1 VFEMKL
7 SEMRI
12 DKGVLD
18 GYRYVAIRLP
28 RRMRAIASTILNGG
42 LGEADSVLM
51 LQVPLHYD
59 HSDPVAHMRSLLP
72 RLELPAD
79 TVCFMTAA
87 ELDKAFCARDVAQN
101 GSEAIACVSAGIS
114 NAINAGESSRE
125 GSVPHRQVGT
135 INVMVV
141 TDEPLD
147 DCALANAI
155 MTVTEAKVAAL
166 RDHHIPGT
174 GTTSD
179 AVLVMCP
186 SDGERCLWSG
196 SSSDHGIAM
205 AVAVRSA
212 LGESIARWKGANGDS
227 VHFLRH
233 LAIRGITYDDMWEC
247 VRQMN
252 ALDPAW
258 NEVEVRGRFESR
270 LETLAKDINVNALLT
285 AAISL
290 EERGRYGQLY
300 GLNEAKY
307 QEDPVHLLADELLGI
322 ALAEYIGGSK
332 CVFEYIRY
340 DKKKPGILSTL
351 GPFMDD
357 IVASL
362 IGATMSVIYSEI
374 LEGEERL
381 S

>member
-1 VFEMKL
+1 MKL
-7 SEMRI
+7 EEVRI
-12 DKGVLD
+12 EKGKVD
-18 GYRYVAIRLP
+18 GLNYVAIRLP
-28 RRMRAIASTILNGG
+28 RRMRTLASTILNGG
-42 LGEADSVLM
+42 LGETDSVLM
-51 LQVPLHYD
+51 LQVPLQYD
-59 HSDPVAHMRSLLP
+59 HEDPVKHLRSLLP
-72 RLELPAD
+72 RLELPPD
-79 TVCFMTAA
+79 TVSFMTAA
-87 ELDKAFCARDVAQN
+87 ELEKAFCSQGIEQN
-101 GSEAIACVSAGIS
+101 GSEALAFVSAGIS
-114 NAINAGESSRE
+114 NAIRAGESSRE

-147 DCALANAI
+147 DCALTNAV
-155 MTVTEAKVAAL
+155 MTVTEAKAAAL
-166 RDHHIPGT
+166 QDHHIPGT

-179 AVLVMCP
+179 AVLIMCP
-186 SDGERCLWSG
+186 SEGERCMWSG

-212 LGESIARWKGANGDS
+212 LGESITRWKGANGDS

-258 NEVEVRGRFESR
+258 DESAIRKRFENK
-270 LETLAKDINVNALLT
+270 LEQLAKDVNVNALLT
-285 AAISL
+285 AAMVL
-290 EERGRYGQLY
+290 EEKGRYGQLY
-300 GLNEAKY
+300 GLPEARY

-322 ALAEYIGGSK
+322 ALAEYIGGTK
-332 CVFEYIRY
+332 CLFEYIRY
-340 DKKKPGILSTL
+340 DKKKPGILSKL

-362 IGATMSVIYSEI
+362 IGSTMSVIYSEI
-374 LEGEERL
+374 LEGEGRL

>member
-1 VFEMKL
+1 MKL
-7 SEMRI
+7 DEVRI
-12 DKGVLD
+12 EKGNVD
-18 GYRYVAIRLP
+18 GHNYVAIRLP
-28 RRMRAIASTILNGG
+28 RRMRTLASTILNGG
-42 LGEADSVLM
+42 VGETDSVLM
-51 LQVPLHYD
+51 LQVSLHYD
-59 HSDPVAHMRSLLP
+59 HEDPVRQLRSLLP
-72 RLELPAD
+72 RLDLPPDA
-79 TVCFMTAA
+79 VCFMTAA
-87 ELDKAFCARDVAQN
+87 ELDKAFCAREVEQN
-101 GSEAIACVSAGIS
+101 GSQAVALVSAGIS
-114 NAINAGESSRE
+114 NSIRAGESSRE

-147 DCALANAI
+147 DCALANAV
-155 MTVTEAKVAAL
+155 MTVTEAKAAAL
-166 RDHHIPGT
+166 QDHHIPGT

-179 AVLVMCP
+179 AVLIACP
-186 SDGERCLWSG
+186 TEGKRCQWAGSG
-196 SSSDHGIAM
+196 SDHGIAM

-212 LGESIARWKGANGDS
+212 LGESITRWKGANGDS

-258 NEVEVRGRFESR
+258 DEDQVRKRFER
-270 LETLAKDINVNALLT
+270 KLETLATDVNVNALLT
-285 AAISL
+285 AAITL
-290 EERGRYGQLY
+290 EEKGRYGQLY
-300 GLNEAKY
+300 GLPEARY

-322 ALAEYIGGSK
+322 ALAEYIGGTK
-332 CVFEYIRY
+332 CLFEYIRY
-340 DKKKPGILSTL
+340 DKKKPGILSKL

-362 IGATMSVIYSEI
+362 IGSTMSVIYSEI

>member
-1 VFEMKL
+1 MKL
-7 SEMRI
+7 EEVRI
-12 DKGVLD
+12 EKGKVD
-18 GYRYVAIRLP
+18 GLNYVAIRLP
-28 RRMRAIASTILNGG
+28 RRMRTLASTILNGG
-42 LGEADSVLM
+42 LGETDAVLM
-51 LQVPLHYD
+51 LQVSLHYD
-59 HSDPVAHMRSLLP
+59 HEDPVGHLRSLLS
-72 RLELPAD
+72 RLELPPD

-87 ELDKAFCARDVAQN
+87 ELDKAFCAREVEQN
-101 GSEAIACVSAGIS
+101 GSRALALVSAGIS
-114 NAINAGESSRE
+114 NSIRAGESSRE

-135 INVMVV
+135 INIMVI

-147 DCALANAI
+147 DCALTNAV
-155 MTVTEAKVAAL
+155 MTVTEAKAAAL
-166 RDHHIPGT
+166 QDHHIPGT

-179 AVLVMCP
+179 AVLIMCP
-186 SDGERCLWSG
+186 SEGERCMWSG

-212 LGESIARWKGANGDS
+212 LGESITRWKGANGDS

-258 NEVEVRGRFESR
+258 DESAIRKRFENK
-270 LETLAKDINVNALLT
+270 LEQLAKDVNVNALLT
-285 AAISL
+285 AAMVL
-290 EERGRYGQLY
+290 EEKGRYGQLY
-300 GLNEAKY
+300 GLPEARY

-322 ALAEYIGGSK
+322 ALAEYIGGTK
-332 CVFEYIRY
+332 CLFEYIRY
-340 DKKKPGILSTL
+340 DKKKPGILSKL

-362 IGATMSVIYSEI
+362 IGSTMSVIYSEI
-374 LEGEERL
+374 LEGEGRL

>member
-7 SEMRI
+7 SEVRI
-12 DKGVLD
+12 EKGAVD
-18 GYRYVAIRLP
+18 GHKYVAIRLP
-28 RRMRAIASTILNGG
+28 RRLRTLASTILNGG
-42 LGEADSVLM
+42 LGETDSVLM
-51 LQVPLHYD
+51 LQVSLHYD
-59 HSDPVAHMRSLLP
+59 HADPVEHMRSLLP
-72 RLELPAD
+72 RLNLPSD

-87 ELDKAFCARDVAQN
+87 ELDKAFCSKGLEQN
-101 GSEAIACVSAGIS
+101 GSEALAFVSAGIS
-114 NAINAGESSRE
+114 NAIRAGESSRE

-135 INVMVV
+135 INVMAV

-155 MTVTEAKVAAL
+155 MTVTEAKAAAL
-166 RDHHIPGT
+166 QDHHIPGT

-233 LAIRGITYDDMWEC
+233 LAIRGITYDDMWNAVKE
-247 VRQMN
+247 MN

-258 NEVEVRGRFESR
+258 DEAEIRKRFER
-270 LETLAKDINVNALLT
+270 KLEMLAQDINVNALLT
-285 AAISL
+285 AAILL
-290 EERGRYGQLY
+290 EEKGRYGQLY
-300 GLNEAKY
+300 GLSEEKY

-322 ALAEYIGGSK
+322 SLAEYIGGSK

-340 DKKKPGILSTL
+340 DKKKPGILSKL

-362 IGATMSVIYSEI
+362 IGATMSTIYSEI
-374 LEGEERL
+374 LEGEGRL